1 MRPTTDI
8 SPTLLENTTA
18 FRDPFYQRFALRR
31 AARPLALTDTISKD
45 YLFPT
50 LYADVTCAIGIFLCD
65 YERARA
71 ILPHP
76 AMRPVRMTLGRSL
89 VAFSCYEYKN
99 VLGVAPYN
107 EIAMTIP
114 VLVGTRL
121 DVPVLPMVVSGMP
134 GFGYYVF
141 GMPVTSRENQ
151 LRGNKIWGLPK
162 VTQEIDIDEAGG
174 ECVTAAREDD
184 GRPYFTLRVPTGGKP
199 TRFDV
204 RAHLYSRLGG
214 RILRSQT
221 CFRATFAVQKHMRL
235 LAKRDA
241 VPERDFLELGDGPS
255 ADVLRSLR
263 IERHPFQFRFA
274 RHMTAA
280 FDLPDPSY
288 QLSALE
294 VR

>member
-8 SPTLLENTTA
+8 SPTLLDNTAA
-18 FRDPFYQRFALRR
+18 FRDPFFQRFSLRR
-31 AARPLALTDTISKD
+31 APNPLALTDTISKD

-99 VLGVAPYN
+99 VLGVTPYN

-114 VLVGTRL
+114 VLVGTRV
-121 DVPVLPMVVSGMP
+121 DVPVLPMIVSGMP

-141 GMPVTSRENQ
+141 GMPVTSKENQ
-151 LRGNKIWGLPK
+151 IRGNKIWGLPK
-162 VTQEIDIDEAGG
+162 VTQAVDIDDEDGA
-174 ECVTAAREDD
+174 CVTVAREDD
-184 GRPYFTLRVPTGGKP
+184 GRPYFTLRVPTTGKP

-204 RAHLYSRLGG
+204 RAKLYSRLGG
-214 RILRSQT
+214 RLLRSET
-221 CFRATFAVQKHMRL
+221 CFRATFAVNKYMSL

-241 VPERDFLELGDGPS
+241 VPAEDWLSIGEGPS
-255 ADVLRSLR
+255 ADVLRELR

-274 RHMTAA
+274 RHMTSA
-280 FDLPDPSY
+280 FDLPDPGY
-288 QLSALE
+288 QLSAVE
-294 VR
+294 VP